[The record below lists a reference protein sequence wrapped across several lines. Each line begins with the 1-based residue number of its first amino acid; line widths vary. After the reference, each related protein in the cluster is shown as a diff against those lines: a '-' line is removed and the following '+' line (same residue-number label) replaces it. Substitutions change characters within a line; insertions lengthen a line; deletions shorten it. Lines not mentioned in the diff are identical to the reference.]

1 MPEISMLSPRP
12 GSSVERYIRSI
23 GRYYISATII
33 MTLLIGATYLTV
45 KIALDRHAIQQ
56 EISFLTSRQFIR
68 FQQLTNQTRAVMSAS
83 ADPDLPEYIIQP
95 MLDDVREA
103 IADIRDIMSR
113 LKTMHRRLSDNLLER
128 ITPQDSA
135 DEDLY
140 LDLNR
145 RLEVFLSRAERVVN
159 ASREDRRRRYTFWG
173 PIDFAVSADSILMR
187 HFGDLIQHAHNRSDA
202 SIGNAVSISTALLL
216 MLAVISILASIFLFY
231 PLLKKLRSEHHR
243 KMDFEHKLT
252 HLAQTDALTALKNRS
267 FFNSALHDL
276 FRRFERNGTGFSM
289 LLVDL
294 DHFKAINDSF
304 GHPAGDATL
313 HHVART
319 FRNVFRTDDII
330 ARIGGDEFAVLL
342 PGIGDEA
349 RLNAIADRVVSAI
362 AVDFPFED
370 NTLRISASVGGATV
384 PTHATD
390 ESGLVRVADLALY
403 AAKSGRNNAVV
414 FDEATLASQ
423 LEQNEMAAALVGA
436 ADRDEFIV
444 HYQPKVGL
452 RKGDHL
458 GFEAL
463 VRWNH
468 PTFGLLAPGTFLPL
482 MEDPRLIGDMTC
494 AVARGVCR
502 DLKAWNEAG
511 LLPRPV
517 AINLPEALLINENGF
532 EILASAIREYDLD
545 WHNLTIEVTEDVF
558 LNRYAKRIHASMTRF
573 REQGVSIALDDFG
586 TGFASLLHLR
596 DFPFD
601 ELKIDRGFVADIG
614 LDNRSE
620 QIIQA
625 MVDLSRNLGKRC
637 VAEGIETETQRDF
650 LLEAG
655 CEIGQGYLFAKPMP
669 GSEVKGR
676 WLKKFGT
683 ARHRQGIESPD
694 SATRMVDANIST
706 LDTR

>member
-1 MPEISMLSPRP
+1 MPEISMLSPKP

-68 FQQLTNQTRAVMSAS
+68 FQQLANQTRAVMSAS

-95 MLDDVREA
+95 MLGDVREA
-103 IADIRDIMSR
+103 IADIRGIMSR

-145 RLEVFLSRAERVVN
+145 RLEVFLSRAERVVDT
-159 ASREDRRRRYTFWG
+159 SREDRRRRYTFWG
-173 PIDFAVSADSILMR
+173 PIDFAASADSILMR
-187 HFGDLIQHAHNRSDA
+187 HFNDLIQQAHNRSDA

-216 MLAVISILASIFLFY
+216 MLAVISILASIVLFY

-267 FFNSALHDL
+267 FFNSALNDL
-276 FRRFERNGTGFSM
+276 FRRFERDGTGFSI

-349 RLNAIADRVVSAI
+349 HLNAIADRVVSAI
-362 AVDFPFED
+362 AVDFPYED

-468 PTFGLLAPGTFLPL
+468 PTLGLLAPGAFLPL

-558 LNRYAKRIHASMTRF
+558 LNRYAERIHASMTRF

-637 VAEGIETETQRDF
+637 VAEGIETEAQREF

-676 WLKKFGT
+676 WLKKSGT
-683 ARHRQGIESPD
+683 ARHLQGIESPD
-694 SATRMVDANIST
+694 SATHMVGADTST
-706 LDTR
+706 LNAR

>member
-1 MPEISMLSPRP
+1 M
-12 GSSVERYIRSI
+12 
-23 GRYYISATII
+23 
-33 MTLLIGATYLTV
+33 
-45 KIALDRHAIQQ
+45 
-56 EISFLTSRQFIR
+56 
-68 FQQLTNQTRAVMSAS
+68 N
-83 ADPDLPEYIIQP
+83 
-95 MLDDVREA
+95 
-103 IADIRDIMSR
+103 R
-113 LKTMHRRLSDNLLER
+113 LKTMHRRLNKNLLER
-128 ITPQDSA
+128 INPQDSA

-145 RLEVFLSRAERVVN
+145 RLEVFLSRAERVVS

-173 PIDFAVSADSILMR
+173 PIDFAVSADSFLMR
-187 HFGDLIQHAHNRSDA
+187 HFNDLIQHSHNRSGA
-202 SIGNAVSISTALLL
+202 SIGNAVSISTVLLL
-216 MLAVISILASIFLFY
+216 MLAAIFILASVFLFY
-231 PLLKKLRSEHHR
+231 PLLKKLRSEHRR
-243 KMDFEHKLT
+243 KMDFEHELT
-252 HLAQTDALTALKNRS
+252 HLAQTDELTALKNRS
-267 FFNSALHDL
+267 FFNSALRGL
-276 FRRFERNGTGFSM
+276 LRRFKRDGTGFSI

-304 GHPAGDATL
+304 GHPTGDAIL
-313 HHVART
+313 LHVARI
-319 FRNVFRTDDII
+319 FRNVFRADDII
-330 ARIGGDEFAVLL
+330 ARIGGDEFAVLM
-342 PGIGDEA
+342 PGIDDEA
-349 RLNAIADRVVSAI
+349 RLNAMADRLVMAI
-362 AVDFPFED
+362 AADFPFED
-370 NTLRISASVGGATV
+370 NTLRTSASVGGAIV
-384 PTHATD
+384 PIHATD

-403 AAKSGRNNAVV
+403 AAKTERNNAVI
-414 FDEATLASQ
+414 FDETSLASRLEQSELAATLAC
-423 LEQNEMAAALVGA
+423 A

-468 PTFGLLAPGTFLPL
+468 PKLGLLAPGAFLPL
-482 MEDPRLIGDMTC
+482 MEDPRLIGDMTR

-502 DLKAWNEAG
+502 DLKAWKEAG
-511 LLPRPV
+511 FLSGPI

-545 WHNLTIEVTEDVF
+545 WHDLTIEVTEDVF
-558 LNRYAKRIHASMTRF
+558 LNRYAERILASMTRF
-573 REQGVSIALDDFG
+573 REQNVSIALDDFG

-614 LDNRSE
+614 LDSRSE
-620 QIIQA
+620 QIIRA

-637 VAEGIETETQRDF
+637 VAEGIETEAQRDF

-669 GSEVKGR
+669 GSEVKER
-676 WLKKFGT
+676 WFKQSGT
-683 ARHRQGIESPD
+683 DRRRHGTELPD